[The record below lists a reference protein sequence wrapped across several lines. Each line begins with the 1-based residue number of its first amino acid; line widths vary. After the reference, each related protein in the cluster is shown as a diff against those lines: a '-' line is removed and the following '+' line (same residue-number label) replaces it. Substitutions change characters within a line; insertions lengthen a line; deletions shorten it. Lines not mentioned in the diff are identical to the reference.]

1 MYVINS
7 NFFVVCWGTR
17 HTFVL
22 LAFLGTASAY
32 AMRINL
38 SVAIVAMV
46 QQGTMYLNYKYIN
59 LLFLSTSLLG
69 ASRSYFFPL
78 PSFPNPP

>member
-59 LLFLSTSLLG
+59 LLFLYLNFLK
-69 ASRSYFFPL
+69 
-78 PSFPNPP
+78 NII

>member
-22 LAFLGTASAY
+22 LAFLGTANAY

-46 QQGTMYLNYKYIN
+46 QQGMYANCLYIFFKS
-59 LLFLSTSLLG
+59 FLKQ
-69 ASRSYFFPL
+69 
-78 PSFPNPP
+78 N